1 MQETNLNLLHTTNH
15 YFKKI
20 MKKTLFIGLFLAL
33 LAPTV
38 AQENTVTLKTTGS
51 AETKEKAVQYA
62 LRSAIEQAFGAFISS
77 NTEILND
84 ELVADEITSVA
95 SGNIEKYDILSETV
109 NEEGNSWFV
118 TANVIVSVGKLTE
131 FVQAKGVEVEVK
143 GGLYA
148 INIKQQKLNEE
159 SEYISLLNFY
169 KVFHNQM
176 LDAFD
181 YQIDVLPPVKN
192 KDQDWEIKMDV
203 ISIANSNMK
212 FCEELMYSTLEGL
225 AMSPEEVNQYKNLN
239 KEVFSFAFFDPKWP
253 KLQTWSKPSGYTTPL
268 TKVIYNGDTLP
279 CTSNGLFIKY
289 PLNNLFGKKF
299 KNGGHL
305 SKIISEFPFL
315 TKEDII
321 EYNPIFSSDYVYDA
335 DKDKIKGWD
344 KSYPSNDWGVS
355 LIQIPITKPKIYYL
369 RSSKSA
375 KLIEKIKLNLQGLDI
390 YDDES
395 NFLYYGTGF
404 DIVSDIAEYESN
416 PITSVEKRYFTTNS
430 AELTSSQK
438 WGNFNFSFFLND
450 KEENIRNKI
459 LKESNWRSDN
469 YNKKHETGPN
479 VELLHNYSLDNI
491 FIFPEPGTEV
501 IKTPFSC
508 SLTLEELESISK
520 FEVKKSES
528 LIKIKHGG
536 YFIPGSDFVS
546 AISNVITDGGL
557 SIKPR
562 GFSRNDA
569 VSYCESLNEFGY
581 NDWQL
586 TDVFSGIE
594 TAVNNPIFS
603 EVIVSTKSW
612 PAAHSTTLIK
622 DVYQDYK
629 ERTAGNNDNYWLI
642 DLDRS
647 NLKAN
652 NGESD
657 RYNSRPIQAICI
669 RRIK

>member
-1 MQETNLNLLHTTNH
+1 MRTK
-15 YFKKI
+15 F
-20 MKKTLFIGLFLAL
+20 TLIVCAVLFSLAS
-33 LAPTV
+33 V

-375 KLIEKIKLNLQGLDI
+375 KLIEKIKLNLQELYI

-404 DIVSDIAEYESN
+404 DIFAEIAEYESY
-416 PITSVEKRYFTTNS
+416 PLSKVMKRSFTTNS
-430 AELTSSQK
+430 AGLDNYQERGYFS
-438 WGNFNFSFFLND
+438 FSFFLGD
-450 KEENIRNKI
+450 EEVDNKIKI
-459 LKESNWRSDN
+459 LKLSNWSSDN
-469 YNKKHETGPN
+469 YNKKYETGPN

-491 FIFPEPGTEV
+491 FIFPKPGTEV